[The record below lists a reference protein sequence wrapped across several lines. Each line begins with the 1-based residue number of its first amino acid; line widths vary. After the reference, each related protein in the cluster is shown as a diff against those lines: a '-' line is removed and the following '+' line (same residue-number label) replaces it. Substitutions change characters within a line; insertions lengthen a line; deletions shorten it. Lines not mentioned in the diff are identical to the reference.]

1 MRMPSHRTTTALFCA
16 AMFATLGGCE
26 SLDELNPF
34 SEKEKILPGERHTL
48 FAGADPAGVANAGL
62 TASISAVR
70 DSSDWRQSGGNTAN
84 NPGNIAIGGSG
95 ARAWRARAGSAG
107 SAGGLDSFTNEDLR
121 VAARP
126 IVYGGRVFAYDPNG
140 QVTALS
146 LGGGR
151 AWSVTVRPEGE
162 DDNAAGGGIAADQGR
177 IFAATA
183 YGEAVALD
191 ASSGQALWTKKL
203 RSPARSA
210 PSAAGGKVFFVSQTN
225 EIYALNQADGE
236 EAWSFSGIPESGG
249 VLSSA
254 SPAVVGDIVVFPSIS
269 GEVVAMSVTKGEPRW
284 VDVVSRSYRTKAF
297 SGLADVSSSPVVAD
311 GVVYATG
318 IAGRT
323 LALKLSSGAR
333 IWEQNVG
340 SVHTPIVSG
349 NAVFLVDL
357 DDRAVALDRR
367 SGKPIWATQLPKGD
381 KDDRKIWAGPV
392 LAGGALWFASNEGRL
407 ISVNA
412 TNGSVVANN
421 NIGKPTFVAPIA
433 ASGRIFVLSGDGTL
447 SAYQ

>member
-1 MRMPSHRTTTALFCA
+1 MRMSSHRIATSAFCVAMIA
-16 AMFATLGGCE
+16 ALGGCE
-26 SLDELNPF
+26 SLEDFNPF
-34 SEKEKILPGERHTL
+34 SEKEKILPGERHAL
-48 FAGADPAGVANAGL
+48 FAGADPAGVSNAGL
-62 TASISAVR
+62 TASISGAR
-70 DSSDWRQSGGNTAN
+70 DTSDWRQSGGNTAN
-84 NPGNIAIGGSG
+84 NPGNVAIGGSG
-95 ARAWRARAGSAG
+95 ARAWRVRAGSPG

-126 IVYGGRVFAYDPNG
+126 IVYGGRIFTYDPNG

-151 AWSVTVRPEGE
+151 AWSVSLRPEGE

-177 IFAATA
+177 VFAATA

-210 PSAAGGKVFFVSQTN
+210 PSAAGGKVYFVSQTN

-236 EAWSFSGIPESGG
+236 EVWSFSGIPETGG
-249 VLSSA
+249 VMSAA
-254 SPAVVGDIVVFPSIS
+254 SPAVVGDTVVFPSIS
-269 GEVVAMSVTKGEPRW
+269 GEVVAMSATKGEPRW

-297 SGLADVSSSPVVAD
+297 SGLADVAASPVVAD

-318 IAGRT
+318 ISGRT
-323 LALKLSSGAR
+323 LAMKLATGAR

-349 NAVFLVDL
+349 NAVFMVDL

-367 SGKPIWATQLPKGD
+367 SGKPIWVTQLPKGD

-392 LAGGALWFASNEGRL
+392 LAGGALWFVSNEGRM

-412 TNGSVVANN
+412 SNGSVVANN
-421 NIGKPTFVAPIA
+421 NIGRPTFVAPIA
-433 ASGRIFVLSGDGTL
+433 AAGRLFVLSGDGSL